1 MANVR
6 ITPVQ
11 ITDAGVT
18 LVDAACTSAD
28 TYLISNDGRVA
39 FEVNNAGGASADI
52 VIQTLSGIGRFAV
65 EDNTVAVA
73 AGATQVIGPFSPSVY
88 HPGTSDLKFTCSAA
102 LTVRAFRW

>member
-6 ITPVQ
+6 INPVQ
-11 ITDAGVT
+11 ISDAGVALT
-18 LVDAACTSAD
+18 DTSCNSTD
-28 TYLISNDGRVA
+28 TYLVSNDGKVA

-73 AGATQVIGPFSPSVY
+73 AGATKTIGPFSPSVY
-88 HPGTSDLKFTCSAA
+88 HPGTSDLKLTCSAA